1 MWISESTIE
10 KIRLF
15 YTPFKPLLEICD
27 PPFFRFFPLHQQ
39 RILFLF
45 TLLLLSLSYFRL
57 HQTPPPPEEKTP
69 KVMVEV
75 SGEVRSPGIY
85 SFQQS
90 PTLRE
95 VLDKAGEVKGMAS
108 FSPSSSAESLETG
121 SLVTV
126 TRENH
131 DEIKV
136 KLERMET
143 IKLLVFSI
151 PLDLNL
157 ASEEDLCIVPGI
169 GESLA
174 REIIAYRARRKAFRS
189 VEELKKVKGVGEKKY
204 RSLKSFLTVTP

>member
-1 MWISESTIE
+1 MWISEPKIE
-10 KIRLF
+10 KIRSF
-15 YTPFKPLLEICD
+15 YTLLSPRWAIYD
-27 PPFFRFFPLHQQ
+27 RQLFRFFPFHQQ
-39 RILFLF
+39 HILFIF
-45 TLLLLSLSYFRL
+45 ALLLLSLSYFRFDHTL
-57 HQTPPPPEEKTP
+57 PPPEEKTP

-85 SFQQS
+85 PFQER

-95 VLDKAGEVKGMAS
+95 ALDKAEGIREMAS
-108 FSPSSSAESLETG
+108 FNLSSSVELLETG

-126 TRENH
+126 ARENP

-136 KLERMET
+136 KLERMEA

-151 PLDLNL
+151 PLDLNR
-157 ASEEDLCIVPGI
+157 ASAGDLCLVPGI

-174 REIIAYRARRKAFRS
+174 REIIAYRARRRAFRS
-189 VEELKKVKGVGEKKY
+189 VEELKEVKGVGEKKY